1 MNMPLAPSSAF
12 GRRLT
17 ATAVMLVLAAGPAT
31 HAEIR
36 LPRIFGSHMVLQQ
49 GQPVPVWGWA
59 APNEEV
65 MVEFAGQKKTAKADA
80 SGAWNLKLDPMP
92 ASAEPRTMTVSP
104 SGAPSATP
112 PSTIRNPQFE
122 DVLVGEVWLC
132 SGQSNMEFPVSA
144 ANRAA
149 EEIAAASWPQ
159 IRHIG
164 IPKLTAGAPQAD
176 VKAEWQVCSPSTAG
190 GFTAVGYFFARE
202 LHRRLQVPVGLIHSS
217 WGGTRIEPWTPPSGF
232 PPVPSLGDIHRQV
245 ELADPKSEAHKARL
259 REYVSAVGTWM
270 DKARTSLDTGVLLD
284 PAPAYP
290 AELGPL
296 TKNHEPCALYHAMIH
311 PLVPCALRG
320 ALCYQGESNH
330 GEGRLYTDKMRAL
343 VEGWR
348 GIWNQGPFPFY
359 YVQIAPFPYG
369 EEDPFILPV
378 FWEAQEA
385 ALAIT
390 NTGMA
395 VIHDVGDVR
404 DIHPRNKQEVGRR
417 LALLA
422 LAKTYGKTDTA
433 FSGPSFKSLT
443 IEGGLLR
450 VQFDH
455 ADGGLVARDGKPLSH
470 FEIIGEGTDFV
481 PAMAL
486 VEGDSVLLSSTAC
499 TNPAAVRFGWHKT
512 AEPNLANGA
521 GLPAAPFRA
530 GKVPQIDWLALKVP
544 ESKDHRLVY
553 SMDLS
558 RLGRTAIYE
567 EDHTGETTGRFD
579 RVAYFLELQKAGE
592 AVKYVYA
599 SMDAFTGD
607 ARRLGLPTL
616 DSGIVFQTGVSNLT
630 VLSNVPGI
638 VNGTAMAGGNMEF
651 WPHNYG
657 PPNSASVPNASGDLW
672 DFGDQ
677 PSEPQ
682 DGYGCMQIH
691 NNAAKQTLFAINHWV
706 TGAGA
711 DIGIGNSDGQ
721 TRDWTF
727 SGNAASYTVKR
738 LRVLVR
744 PVP

>member
-1 MNMPLAPSSAF
+1 MTLAPSNAF
-12 GRRLT
+12 RRRVI
-17 ATAVMLVLAAGPAT
+17 ATAATLALTAGPAT
-31 HAEIR
+31 RADIR
-36 LPRIFGSHMVLQQ
+36 LPRVFGSHMVLQQ

-65 MVEFAGQKKTAKADA
+65 TVEFAGQKKSAKADA
-80 SGAWNLKLDPMP
+80 GGAWSVELDPMP
-92 ASAEPRTMTVSP
+92 ASAEPRTMTVST
-104 SGAPSATP
+104 SGAPSANP
-112 PSTIRNPQFE
+112 QSALHNPQFT

-144 ANRAA
+144 ADRSA
-149 EEIAAASWPQ
+149 EEIAAANWPQ

-164 IPKLTAGAPQAD
+164 VPKLTAGAPQTD
-176 VKAEWQVCSPSTAG
+176 VKADWQVCSPTTAG

-202 LHRRLQVPVGLIHSS
+202 LHRQLQAPVGLVHSS

-232 PPVPSLGDIHRQV
+232 PLVPSLAGIHRQV
-245 ELADPKSEAHKARL
+245 ELADPKSDLHKARL
-259 REYVSAVGTWM
+259 REYLSAVGVWT
-270 DKARTSLDTGVLLD
+270 DKARASLDTGALLD
-284 PAPAYP
+284 PIPTYP
-290 AELGPL
+290 VELEPL

-311 PLVPCALRG
+311 PLVPFALRG
-320 ALCYQGESNH
+320 ALWYQGESNH

-422 LAKTYGKTDTA
+422 LAKTYGRTDTV
-433 FSGPSFKSLT
+433 FSGPVFQSLT
-443 IEGGLLR
+443 PEGTRLR
-450 VQFDH
+450 MRFSH
-455 ADGGLVARDGKPLSH
+455 ADGGLVARDGQPLTH

-481 PAMAL
+481 PATAV
-486 VEGDSVLLSSTAC
+486 VEGDSVLLSSPGC
-499 TNPAAVRFGWHKT
+499 TNPVAVRFGWHKT

-530 GKVPQIDWLALKVP
+530 GRVPHIDWLALKVP
-544 ESKDHRLVY
+544 ESKDYRLVY
-553 SMDLS
+553 AMDLAK
-558 RLGRTAIYE
+558 LGRTATCE
-567 EDHTGETTGRFD
+567 EDHSGAMTNRFD
-579 RVAYFLELQKAGE
+579 RVAYFLELQKPGE
-592 AVKYVYA
+592 TLKYLYA
-599 SMDAFTGD
+599 SMDAFTTD
-607 ARRLGLPTL
+607 VRKLGLPTL
-616 DSGIVFQTGVSNLT
+616 DSGIMFQTGVSNLT

-638 VNGTAMAGGNMEF
+638 VNGTAMAGGNIEF

-657 PPNSASVPNASGDLW
+657 PPNSASIPNASGDLW

-677 PSEPQ
+677 PSEPR

-691 NNAAKQTLFAINHWV
+691 NHAAKQTLFAINHWV
-706 TGAGA
+706 TGTSA
-711 DIGIGNSDGQ
+711 DIGIGTSEGQ

-727 SGNAASYTVKR
+727 AANAGSYIVKR

-744 PVP
+744 PAP